1 MSTLYSFFKEYFFTF
16 LEKILTFTYKKLA
29 KEKYG
34 NMFRDIMGK
43 LYIAYGSNLN
53 LVQMAA
59 RCPSASIYA
68 KGVLN
73 NWKMVYRGR
82 KANSHATIIKK
93 QGSTV
98 PVLVWEIQPIDEYH
112 LDIYE
117 GYPRYYFKKNIMVT
131 IAGRKKK
138 AMVYI
143 MDEEQLPGRPPNM
156 SKPSSKGMWIMIWI
170 SAFSKSL

>member
-1 MSTLYSFFKEYFFTF
+1 
-16 LEKILTFTYKKLA
+16 
-29 KEKYG
+29 
-34 NMFRDIMGK
+34 MGK

-53 LVQMAA
+53 LAQMAV

-73 NWKMVYRGR
+73 NWELVYRGS
-82 KANSHATIIKK
+82 KANSHATIIRK

-98 PVLVWEIQPIDEYH
+98 PVLVWDIQPKDERR

-117 GYPRYYFKKNIMVT
+117 GYPNYYFKKNIMVT
-131 IAGRKKK
+131 IEGKKKK

-143 MDEEQLPGRPPNM
+143 MNNNQLPG
-156 SKPSSKGMWIMIWI
+156 KPSEQYIETILQGYLDNDMDIHILN
-170 SAFSKSL
+170 KSLERNSIECR